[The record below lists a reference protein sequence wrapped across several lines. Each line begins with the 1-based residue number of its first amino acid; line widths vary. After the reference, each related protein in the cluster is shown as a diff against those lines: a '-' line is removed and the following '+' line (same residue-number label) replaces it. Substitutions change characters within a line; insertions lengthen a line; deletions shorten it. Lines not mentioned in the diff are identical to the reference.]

1 MECRIRVRGHLDP
14 AWGDR
19 LAGLR
24 VAHEDGGV
32 SLLAGPLPD
41 RAALRGVLLRLFDL
55 GLALVSLDTA
65 EVPPRDRT
73 IGSRD
78 PPDAVM
84 IASAPPEVG
93 GAMRGGRGMEPADS

>member
-32 SLLAGPLPD
+32 SLLAGPLAD
-41 RAALRGVLLRLFDL
+41 QAALHGVLLQLFAL
-55 GLALVSLDTA
+55 GLPLLSLDTA
-65 EVPPRDRT
+65 EVPPRNRT

-78 PPDAVM
+78 PPDAGM
-84 IASAPPEVG
+84 TASATPEVG
-93 GAMRGGRGMEPADS
+93 GATRGGRGTSPADS

>member
-41 RAALRGVLLRLFDL
+41 QAALHGVLLRLFDL
-55 GLALVSLDTA
+55 GLPLVSLDTA
-65 EVPPRDRT
+65 GVPPRDRT
-73 IGSRD
+73 SGSRD
-78 PPDAVM
+78 PPDAGM
-84 IASAPPEVG
+84 AAFAPPGVG
-93 GAMRGGRGMEPADS
+93 GAPRGGRGAWPADP